1 MIKKLRRRII
11 LVNMLLVGIVILLI
25 FTVVCV
31 NSYSNSVHELERG
44 LTMVA
49 EKEGFK
55 GNQFGENACADTKQR
70 RKSPE
75 QYDWQARRRQY

>member
-55 GNQFGENACADTKQR
+55 GNQFGENAPVQIQNNAEN
-70 RKSPE
+70 P
-75 QYDWQARRRQY
+75 